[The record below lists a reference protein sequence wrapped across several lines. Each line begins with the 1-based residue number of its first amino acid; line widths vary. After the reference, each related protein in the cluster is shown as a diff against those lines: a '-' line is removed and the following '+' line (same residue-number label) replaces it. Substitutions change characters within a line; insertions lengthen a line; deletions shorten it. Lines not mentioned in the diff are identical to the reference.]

1 MIPLN
6 LIINFL
12 IFLKMEK
19 KIEIKSREISKNWGY
34 SLVYDVY
41 ADGVRVAVVDGG
53 HVDLKS
59 PSRLLSVSWDAD
71 GDPVYNT
78 NDGNYSIPFKMSEA
92 VKALIEKGEEV
103 KLFYVKEIS
112 SPKRFGPFLTWEE
125 AVNAKTS
132 SRWQRVVEIDYNV
145 TRDGKV
151 IN

>member
-1 MIPLN
+1 
-6 LIINFL
+6 
-12 IFLKMEK
+12 MEK
-19 KIEIKSREISKNWGY
+19 KIEIKSREISKNWGFA
-34 SLVYDVY
+34 LVYDVY

-78 NDGNYSIPFKMSEA
+78 SDGNYSVPFNMSES
-92 VKALIEKGEEV
+92 VKALIEKGEPV
-103 KLFYVKEIS
+103 KLFYIKELGS
-112 SPKRFGPFLTWEE
+112 STKRIGPFLTWEE

-132 SRWQRVVEIDYNV
+132 PRWQRVVELDYNV
-145 TRDGKV
+145 SRDGKV

>member
-1 MIPLN
+1 MIPLS

-19 KIEIKSREISKNWGY
+19 KIEIKSREISKNWGFA
-34 SLVYDVY
+34 LVYDVY

-59 PSRLLSVSWDAD
+59 PSRLLSVSWDNE
-71 GDPVYNT
+71 GNPIYNAS
-78 NDGNYSIPFKMSEA
+78 DGNFVIPFEMSEA
-92 VKALIEKGEEV
+92 VKALIEKGEPV
-103 KLFYVKEIS
+103 KLFYVKELS
-112 SPKRFGPFLTWEE
+112 SPKRIGPFLTWEE

-132 SRWQRVVEIDYNV
+132 SRWQRVIELDYNV

-151 IN
+151 ID